1 MGVNRR
7 NKRKMQQALRTKP
20 QFVEKVV
27 KDHNKKAKE
36 QREGDVKFEK
46 QVVGTIALIIVV
58 TLIVRFLL

>member
-1 MGVNRR
+1 
-7 NKRKMQQALRTKP
+7 MQQALRTKP

>member
-7 NKRKMQQALRTKP
+7 NRRKMQQALRNKP

-36 QREGDVKFEK
+36 QREGDEKFEK
-46 QVVGTIALIIVV
+46 QVVGTIALIIIV

>member
-7 NKRKMQQALRTKP
+7 NRRKMQQALRTKP

-36 QREGDVKFEK
+36 QREGDAKFEK
-46 QVVGTIALIIVV
+46 QVVGTIALIIGV